1 MYESYEHDA
10 QAEILVPVCSAV
22 ISLLAR
28 FAAGIIVVAGI
39 FLLLRQ
45 FFSVFT
51 AFVAGLTLTNLF
63 LVGLLLNKRR
73 TWRCGVEGTDRMK
86 SRKWQSILQIRKL
99 VRRDP
104 RFEARR
110 NTARLWSCTAAP
122 DCRAAKYAESAVLH
136 RRGWAVISVN
146 ITAT

>member
-28 FAAGIIVVAGI
+28 FAAGILVVAGI

-86 SRKWQSILQIRKL
+86 SRK
-99 VRRDP
+99 
-104 RFEARR
+104 
-110 NTARLWSCTAAP
+110 
-122 DCRAAKYAESAVLH
+122 
-136 RRGWAVISVN
+136 
-146 ITAT
+146 

>member
-39 FLLLRQ
+39 FLLLLRQ

-86 SRKWQSILQIRKL
+86 SRK
-99 VRRDP
+99 
-104 RFEARR
+104 
-110 NTARLWSCTAAP
+110 
-122 DCRAAKYAESAVLH
+122 
-136 RRGWAVISVN
+136 
-146 ITAT
+146 